1 MSERQDVD
9 EVLQDWPYKP
19 GVISARLV
27 PAADGREVMQ
37 MRIEMGLLQME
48 ISGRPDGEKPHG
60 AETCLDWLIGEA
72 LVAGDEFALTEDQ
85 SFEIDREFLQYY
97 HRRICF
103 LALRKF
109 DVAVSD
115 ADHTLELM
123 DFVATHSPD
132 PEWTDMHERY
142 RPFVLFHRA
151 QAAAMDVLEK
161 AGPTEAIEQI
171 DDGLKKIRKVFEDRD
186 TPEEFDDDE
195 LVGQL
200 VELKKS
206 LRDRFEV
213 GSTLGEQLA
222 DAVAAEEYER
232 AAKLRDQI
240 AKRDGPA

>member
-27 PAADGREVMQ
+27 LAADGREVMQ

-60 AETCLDWLIGEA
+60 TETCLDWLIGEA
-72 LVAGDEFALTEDQ
+72 LAGGDDFVLSEDQ
-85 SFEIDREFLQYY
+85 CFEIDREFLQYY
-97 HRRICF
+97 HRRICC

-123 DFVATHSPD
+123 DFVAIHSPD
-132 PEWTDMHERY
+132 TEWTDMHEHY

-161 AGPTEAIEQI
+161 GGPTEAIEQI
-171 DDGLKKIRKVFEDRD
+171 DDGLTKIRAAFEDRD
-186 TPEEFDDDE
+186 AQEEFDDDE

-200 VELKKS
+200 VELKES

-213 GSTLGEQLA
+213 GLTLGEQLA
-222 DAVAAEEYER
+222 DAVATEQYER

-240 AKRDGPA
+240 AKRGGHP